1 MVGGEARWGDE
12 DQLIAGLAEFG
23 LGRNEAR
30 LYLAAV
36 GRSSMRAA
44 ELAQLAGI
52 SRTKAY
58 DALRLLVEKGL
69 FTEEPGKVA
78 RFRAADARTVA
89 QLLRQQTFAEKA
101 NLVEDTRRLVAD
113 LFDRYYATRAAED
126 PFDFVQLLRHGE
138 AAWARQE
145 AMIAGARH
153 QVVRTRRR
161 GPSGLLRTDDLALR
175 PGVSYRSIFER
186 ETLSD
191 PEFRRWL
198 GERQA
203 DGERI
208 RFVDR
213 VTTGFCVVDRTAIM
227 LSLNPKAM
235 TVGVGSWL
243 ALEHPG
249 LASLLTEVFE
259 RQWAEAVPPPA
270 PDQARPVES

>member
-1 MVGGEARWGDE
+1 MVAGEARWGGE

-44 ELAQLAGI
+44 ELAQLADI

-58 DALRLLVEKGL
+58 DALRLLVDKGL
-69 FTEEPGKVA
+69 FTEEPGKVT

-113 LFDRYYATRAAED
+113 LFDRYYATTAAND

-153 QVVRTRRR
+153 EVVRARRR
-161 GPSGLLRTDDLALR
+161 GPTGILRRDDLTLR

-186 ETLSD
+186 EVLDD
-191 PEFRRWL
+191 PWL
-198 GERQA
+198 RERLLERQA
-203 DGERI
+203 SGERI
-208 RFVDR
+208 RFVDQ
-213 VTTGFCVVDRTAIM
+213 VAAGYCVVDGAAIM
-227 LSLNPKAM
+227 LSLNPRVGS
-235 TVGVGSWL
+235 VGVGNWL

-249 LASLLTEVFE
+249 LGALLTRVFE
-259 RQWAEAVPPPA
+259 RQWAEAVPA
-270 PDQARPVES
+270 AALGLASQ

>member
-1 MVGGEARWGDE
+1 MVGEAQWGDE

-44 ELAQLAGI
+44 ELAQLADI

-89 QLLRQQTFAEKA
+89 QLLRQQTFTEKA

-113 LFDRYYATRAAED
+113 LFDRYYATAVAED

-161 GPSGLLRTDDLALR
+161 DPSGMLRTDELSLHA
-175 PGVSYRSIFER
+175 GVSYRSIFER
-186 ETLSD
+186 EMLAD
-191 PEFRRWL
+191 PRFRAWL
-198 GERQA
+198 LEREARGERF
-203 DGERI
+203 
-208 RFVDR
+208 RFIDR
-213 VTTGFCVVDRTAIM
+213 VATGVCVVDRTAIM
-227 LSLNPKAM
+227 LSLNLKARA
-235 TVGVGSWL
+235 VGLGNWL

-249 LASLLTEVFE
+249 LGALLTDVFE
-259 RQWAEAVPPPA
+259 RQWADAAPAPA
-270 PDQARPVES
+270 PDQTPQ

>member
-44 ELAQLAGI
+44 ELAQLADI

-58 DALRLLVEKGL
+58 DALRVLVSKGL

-89 QLLRQQTFAEKA
+89 QFLRKQTFTENAS
-101 NLVEDTRRLVAD
+101 LVEDTSRLVAD
-113 LFDRYYATRAAED
+113 LFDRYYATAAAND
-126 PFDFVQLLRHGE
+126 PFDFVQLLQHGE

-145 AMIAGARH
+145 VMIAGARH
-153 QVVRTRRR
+153 EVVRTRQR
-161 GPSGLLRTDDLALR
+161 GPGGVLRTDDLSLR
-175 PGVSYRSIFER
+175 AGVSYRSIFER
-186 ETLSD
+186 ETLTD
-191 PEFRRWL
+191 PQLRAWL
-198 GERQA
+198 AERQGG
-203 DGERI
+203 GERI

-213 VTTGFCVVDRTAIM
+213 VTTGFCVVDRSAIM
-227 LSLNPKAM
+227 LSLNPRVSSWG
-235 TVGVGSWL
+235 TGIGNWL

-249 LASLLTEVFE
+249 LGGLLTDVFE
-259 RQWAEAVPPPA
+259 RHWAAAAPASA
-270 PDQARPVES
+270 PDHAS

>member
-44 ELAQLAGI
+44 ELAQLADI

-58 DALRLLVEKGL
+58 DALRLLVSKGL

-89 QLLRQQTFAEKA
+89 QLLRQQTFLEKA

-113 LFDRYYATRAAED
+113 LFDRYYATAAAED

-145 AMIAGARH
+145 AMIAGARQ

-161 GPSGLLRTDDLALR
+161 GPTGVLRTDDLTLR
-175 PGVSYRSIFER
+175 PGVRYRSIFER
-186 ETLSD
+186 EILAD
-191 PEFRRWL
+191 PRVRGWL
-198 GERQA
+198 AERQA
-203 DGERI
+203 SGERI

-213 VTTGFCVVDRTAIM
+213 VTAGFCVVDGASIM
-227 LSLNPKAM
+227 LSLNPRANSA
-235 TVGVGSWL
+235 GVGNWL

-249 LASLLTEVFE
+249 LGALLTGVFE
-259 RQWAEAVPPPA
+259 RQWAEALPLA
-270 PDQARPVES
+270 ALDGASQ

>member
-1 MVGGEARWGDE
+1 MVGGEARWDDE

-44 ELAQLAGI
+44 ELAQLADI

-58 DALRLLVEKGL
+58 DALRVLVSKGL

-78 RFRAADARTVA
+78 RFRAANARTVA
-89 QLLRQQTFAEKA
+89 QLLRQQTFSEKA
-101 NLVEDTRRLVAD
+101 SLVEDTSRLVAD
-113 LFDRYYATRAAED
+113 LFDRYYATLGGDD
-126 PFDFVQLLRHGE
+126 PFDFVQLLQHGE

-153 QVVRTRRR
+153 EVVRTRQR
-161 GPSGLLRTDDLALR
+161 GPSGILRTDDLSLR
-175 PGVSYRSIFER
+175 AEVSYRSIFER
-186 ETLSD
+186 ETLAD
-191 PEFRRWL
+191 PHLRVWL
-198 GERQA
+198 AERQA
-203 DGERI
+203 GGERM

-213 VTTGFCVVDRTAIM
+213 VTTGLCVVDRTAIM
-227 LSLNPKAM
+227 LSLNPRVRSWE
-235 TVGVGSWL
+235 TGVGNWL

-249 LASLLTEVFE
+249 LGALLTEVFD
-259 RQWAEAVPPPA
+259 RQWAEAAPA
-270 PDQARPVES
+270 SAPGHAS

>member
-1 MVGGEARWGDE
+1 MVGGETRWGDE
-12 DQLIAGLAEFG
+12 DELIAGLAEFG

-44 ELAQLAGI
+44 ELAQLADIG
-52 SRTKAY
+52 RTKAY

-69 FTEEPGKVA
+69 FTEEPGRVA
-78 RFRAADARTVA
+78 RFRAADARRVA
-89 QLLRQQTFAEKA
+89 QLVRQRTFAEKA

-113 LFDRYYATRAAED
+113 LFDRYYATAAAED

-153 QVVRTRRR
+153 EVVRARPP
-161 GPSGLLRTDDLALR
+161 GPSGTLRTDDLSLR
-175 PGVSYRSIFER
+175 AGVSYRSIFER
-186 ETLSD
+186 QTLED
-191 PEFRRWL
+191 PHFRSWL
-198 GERQA
+198 VEREAGGERF
-203 DGERI
+203 

-213 VTTGFCVVDRTAIM
+213 VATGVCVVDRTAIM
-227 LSLNPKAM
+227 LSLNPKARS
-235 TVGVGSWL
+235 VGVGNWL

-249 LASLLTEVFE
+249 LGALLTQVFD
-259 RQWAEAVPPPA
+259 RQWAEAVPAPA
-270 PDQARPVES
+270 PDQAI

>member
-1 MVGGEARWGDE
+1 MVGGGARWGDE

-30 LYLAAV
+30 LYLAAA

-44 ELAQLAGI
+44 ELAQLADIG
-52 SRTKAY
+52 RTKAY

-89 QLLRQQTFAEKA
+89 RLLRQQTFTANA
-101 NLVEDTRRLVAD
+101 NLVEDTRRLIAD
-113 LFDRYYATRAAED
+113 LFDRYYATAAADD

-153 QVVRTRRR
+153 EVVRTRQR
-161 GPSGLLRTDDLALR
+161 GPSGHLRIDDLTLR
-175 PGVSYRSIFER
+175 AEVSYRTIFEH
-186 ETLSD
+186 EVLTD
-191 PEFRRWL
+191 PELREWL
-198 GERQA
+198 SERQA
-203 DGERI
+203 SGERI

-213 VTTGFCVVDRTAIM
+213 VTAGLCVVDRTAIM
-227 LSLNPKAM
+227 LSLNPKVRS
-235 TVGVGSWL
+235 VGVSNWL

-249 LASLLTEVFE
+249 LAALLTEVFE
-259 RQWAEAVPPPA
+259 RQWKEAIPSPVL
-270 PDQARPVES
+270 DQATP

>member
-1 MVGGEARWGDE
+1 MVGEAQSDE

-30 LYLAAV
+30 LYLAAI

-44 ELAQLAGI
+44 ELAQLADI

-69 FTEEPGKVA
+69 FTEEPGRVA
-78 RFRAADARTVA
+78 RFRAAGATTVA
-89 QLLRQQTFAEKA
+89 RLLRQQTFAENA

-113 LFDRYYATRAAED
+113 LFDRYYASAAAED

-145 AMIAGARH
+145 AMIAGARRE
-153 QVVRTRRR
+153 VVRTRRR
-161 GPSGLLRTDDLALR
+161 DPNGTLRTDELTLR
-175 PGVSYRSIFER
+175 AGVGYRSIFER
-186 ETLSD
+186 ELLAD
-191 PEFRRWL
+191 PRFRGWL
-198 GERQA
+198 VEREASGERF
-203 DGERI
+203 

-213 VTTGFCVVDRTAIM
+213 VSAEICVVDRTAIM
-227 LSLNPKAM
+227 LSLNPRARRM
-235 TVGVGSWL
+235 GMGNWL

-249 LASLLTEVFE
+249 LGTLLTGVFE
-259 RQWAEAVPPPA
+259 RQWAEAVPA
-270 PDQARPVES
+270 PRPGQATQ